1 MAEDLNLQLLRSL
14 LPGLHRDAQAGDAAA
29 RRELVKVLGQI
40 ERAEERAARAAP
52 AQGGQVGFTA
62 SPALP
67 GQAESKASKA
77 ALGTWLGEQQR
88 QGAAPPP
95 WLELYDDLLEER
107 GPDGKQRW
115 DWRKALFIAWSCV
128 PRGQRAPKTLTEL
141 ASILG
146 VRPSTVRKWRLH
158 EPEIVERISQGP
170 RRMLLE
176 HVADVYAAL
185 VEVATQADPRAF
197 QDRRLFLEM
206 TGDYRPSASVALD
219 GRMDL
224 EHDGQVDMV
233 HDLSKLNEDQLRSL
247 AAIAEALHVAG

>member
-1 MAEDLNLQLLRSL
+1 MADDLNLNLQLLKAQ
-14 LPGLHRDAQAGDAAA
+14 LPGLHRDAQAGDAGA
-29 RRELVKVLGQI
+29 RRELVRVVGMI
-40 ERAEERAARAAP
+40 TAMEGRARSGDRPE
-52 AQGGQVGFTA
+52 QGGGRGLTA

-77 ALGTWLGEQQR
+77 ALGAWLSERQR
-88 QGAAPPP
+88 AGSAPPP
-95 WLELYDDLLEER
+95 WLELYDDLLDEKGE
-107 GPDGKQRW
+107 DGKQRW

-128 PRGQRAPKTLTEL
+128 PRGQREPKTIQEL
-141 ASILG
+141 ANMLG

-158 EPEIVERISQGP
+158 DPEIVDRISAAP

-206 TGDYRPSASVALD
+206 TGDYSPKAKLEAEVETVGMTLEEWRVRQQERMAQAHETMAIFEGD
-219 GRMDL
+219 G
-224 EHDGQVDMV
+224 E
-233 HDLSKLNEDQLRSL
+233 
-247 AAIAEALHVAG
+247 